1 MGLPELP
8 MPEEI
13 DDDHACYNCDWFRF
27 VEELPGD
34 DDGIA
39 LGRCWAMPVKT
50 QVKAAWSACHFW
62 KRRKEDLH

>member
-1 MGLPELP
+1 MPELP
-8 MPEEI
+8 TPEEV
-13 DDDHACYNCDWFRF
+13 DGCYNCEWFRF
-27 VEELPGD
+27 IHELPD

-39 LGRCWAMPVKT
+39 LGHCWALPMKT

>member
-8 MPEEI
+8 VPEEI
-13 DDDHACYNCDWFRF
+13 DDDHACHNCTWFRF
-27 VEELPGD
+27 VEELPDG

-39 LGRCWAMPVKT
+39 LGYCWAMPVKA